1 MGREEATWTHSLT
14 GRLFSTCQVDEFTDE
29 FIDGSVIVECL
40 DQQVIQ
46 LPDCGDTAAVPT
58 IWYLDLAYY
67 PWSLV
72 KLARLSPGIM
82 SLPTLSRPPAP
93 RALPGSPPTSPRP
106 TVQGPGGNVR
116 ISFVISRSGGSLPP
130 NVCLSVVCRL
140 SVVVV
145 VFNP

>member
-72 KLARLSPGIM
+72 KLARLSPAMM
-82 SLPTLSRPPAP
+82 SLPTLATASCSPGTP
-93 RALPGSPPTSPRP
+93 RLPTNQSTANCAGPR
-106 TVQGPGGNVR
+106 GE
-116 ISFVISRSGGSLPP
+116 
-130 NVCLSVVCRL
+130 C
-140 SVVVV
+140 
-145 VFNP
+145 